1 MKKRLISL
9 ILSITIVGSVFAS
22 SFTVT
27 AVGGWLDTAKTFG
40 MNKVLDLGYRTIG
53 KATNMALNATGD
65 EDVQKVAS
73 IINTVLMG
81 STGKKLAEITSL
93 CNEILDEVQSMHE
106 DMEESFFVVEKML
119 GEQAANTARNKQDEK
134 WNSDVMNVIN
144 EYESEPALQEYS
156 EYMKAAVDY
165 SNDKTNTEYKEKY
178 EQEKKKMIDS
188 FRLMYPG
195 DISMDIAGDTDKL
208 QDLLF
213 TSTKINDSFIN
224 MINKLSANFVKGQ
237 NSSNITLAETAAIAA
252 NEYFPFSHQQYQYV
266 HTVVGEQL
274 MELTMCMLTASEF
287 FDLQGEYILN
297 KYGADS
303 SYYVGYTNVINQ
315 YYNMIT
321 GNKNSVENR
330 INEMLDAKMVI
341 DKYTSK
347 SLKDYMSTED
357 AVSVNMKIEG
367 FESAHQFWIDTGT
380 SGSKYKSVDKK
391 YIDENVKFNRVMVND
406 TIYYIIDKD
415 QFSDK
420 MTLSASAL
428 EYKYDI
434 PRTGDLHLP
443 STDYLNLIKNISDGS
458 NNFKVSDKQTD
469 VYDDLIATNSF
480 ALAGNVPE
488 KYLKG
493 YLPDDATG
501 DLMLITSE
509 YTCDCEVSPFHTKYA
524 TYQVIDAK
532 SSHSTGTLKTKET
545 TAQQLQPPGGDN
557 QRFSAI
563 LTQQSDTY
571 QQNVSLEANGSGI
584 KSAQLVT
591 TDDAENEI
599 TINPNETKKVESG
612 KNLAINIKLD
622 DAFTVSSIKCVR
634 DNDLFSSSGTSE
646 SYIIGSAD
654 EFSTLNPNEDGSYT
668 INYSAPYSDAKI
680 IIETEEKHCIYD
692 ENGFCINCGGYQPA
706 TLNDNGVYEISNAG
720 QLYWFASLVN
730 GDSTYADFDS
740 QNTSANAV
748 LVKDIVVNDGDINK
762 LTDAQSDSLRKWN
775 PIGNYD
781 NSFTGKFD
789 GGHHTISGIYINNPN
804 ADNVG
809 LFGYTRGGADI
820 YNVGILNSYIYSKN
834 CVGGILGRNNNTGVT
849 VQKCFSEATVI
860 GNEYVGGIVG
870 STYGGKILNCY
881 NAGSVKGSK
890 YVASIRGRNTYGGTD
905 SGAINNCFNVG
916 EVSGTESS
924 NVGGI
929 RGNGN
934 GTINN
939 CYCISNQLTDTAATT
954 KTSDQFASGEVAYL
968 LNKSVTDGSQ
978 IWYQNIDSGGI
989 IDVYPKFY
997 GGTVYYLE
1005 YKNTYSNTYS
1015 EAPKEPDKFDK
1026 DDDGNLLI
1034 KSYDDLIYLSY
1045 LVRNEYDVYGSQNYI
1060 LTNNIK
1066 VEYNCLWTDGIGSIA
1081 ENKPFN
1087 GTFDGRGY
1095 CIMGLNVKSQDNGGL
1110 FEIIGE
1116 NGCVKNL
1123 FVLDCDF
1130 RVSSNKAGG
1139 IATINN
1145 GTIDHCVSGINSF
1158 LTGTVNL
1165 PNITIDS
1172 SELNSIIK
1180 GDVCGGIAGENNG
1193 TIIGCRNASVLYG
1206 TQCGGIAAVNTGKIY
1221 GCANNGKIGDS
1232 DTTVSG
1238 GLAAK
1243 NGGIIESSYNS
1254 GKVNA
1259 KSDNATGS
1267 VAGING
1273 CDEYKPSVS
1282 NVFYL
1287 NEKGLKAVGSD
1298 STITPDESN
1307 IGIPNNADFKDSSF
1321 VDKLNS
1327 VTDDSVTWLQNNLLN
1342 KGYPTIKC
1350 NFLNL
1355 KVKSAGN
1362 NITVKGNMHRDLNI
1376 KYDVCKESDSV
1387 YKFLSSSCGDKKIL
1401 KAYSLTLSDKDGNF
1415 IPAELW
1421 CQGKFEIS
1429 VPVESKNVQLAGI
1442 SSDGNVI
1449 YCKPNSIEN
1458 GNAVFTVSAPMSFAI
1473 VDLNKINNSDS
1484 NIDNSNILND
1494 NTPIQ
1499 TGSMMLNTAILI
1511 AFCSLASILIF
1522 RRRNKIG

>member
-1 MKKRLISL
+1 
-9 ILSITIVGSVFAS
+9 
-22 SFTVT
+22 
-27 AVGGWLDTAKTFG
+27 
-40 MNKVLDLGYRTIG
+40 
-53 KATNMALNATGD
+53 MA
-65 EDVQKVAS
+65 
-73 IINTVLMG
+73 
-81 STGKKLAEITSL
+81 
-93 CNEILDEVQSMHE
+93 
-106 DMEESFFVVEKML
+106 
-119 GEQAANTARNKQDEK
+119 
-134 WNSDVMNVIN
+134 
-144 EYESEPALQEYS
+144 
-156 EYMKAAVDY
+156 
-165 SNDKTNTEYKEKY
+165 
-178 EQEKKKMIDS
+178 
-188 FRLMYPG
+188 
-195 DISMDIAGDTDKL
+195 
-208 QDLLF
+208 
-213 TSTKINDSFIN
+213 
-224 MINKLSANFVKGQ
+224 
-237 NSSNITLAETAAIAA
+237 
-252 NEYFPFSHQQYQYV
+252 
-266 HTVVGEQL
+266 
-274 MELTMCMLTASEF
+274 
-287 FDLQGEYILN
+287 
-297 KYGADS
+297 
-303 SYYVGYTNVINQ
+303 
-315 YYNMIT
+315 
-321 GNKNSVENR
+321 
-330 INEMLDAKMVI
+330 
-341 DKYTSK
+341 
-347 SLKDYMSTED
+347 
-357 AVSVNMKIEG
+357 
-367 FESAHQFWIDTGT
+367 
-380 SGSKYKSVDKK
+380 
-391 YIDENVKFNRVMVND
+391 
-406 TIYYIIDKD
+406 
-415 QFSDK
+415 
-420 MTLSASAL
+420 LSASAM
-428 EYKYDI
+428 EYKHDV
-434 PRTGDLHLP
+434 PLNGDLHLP

-458 NNFKVSDKQTD
+458 NDFKVSDKYID
-469 VYDDLIATNSF
+469 VYDDLLATNSF

-501 DLMLITSE
+501 NLMLITSE
-509 YTCDCEVSPFHTKYA
+509 YTCDCNVSFTTKYA

-532 SSHSTGTLKTKET
+532 SSYPTGTLEMIKT
-545 TAQQLQPPGGDN
+545 TAQQIQPPGGDN

-584 KSAQLVT
+584 KSVQLVT

-789 GGHHTISGIYINNPN
+789 GGYHTISGIYINNPN

-820 YNVGILNSYIYSKN
+820 YNVGILNSYIYGKN

-916 EVSGTESS
+916 EVSRTESS

-929 RGNGN
+929 RGDGN

-978 IWYQNIDSGGI
+978 IWYQNID
-989 IDVYPKFY
+989 
-997 GGTVYYLE
+997 
-1005 YKNTYSNTYS
+1005 
-1015 EAPKEPDKFDK
+1015 
-1026 DDDGNLLI
+1026 
-1034 KSYDDLIYLSY
+1034 
-1045 LVRNEYDVYGSQNYI
+1045 
-1060 LTNNIK
+1060 
-1066 VEYNCLWTDGIGSIA
+1066 
-1081 ENKPFN
+1081 
-1087 GTFDGRGY
+1087 
-1095 CIMGLNVKSQDNGGL
+1095 NGGL

-1130 RVSSNKAGG
+1130 SVSSNKAGG

-1429 VPVESKNVQLAGI
+1429 VPVESKNVQFAGI
-1442 SSDGNVI
+1442 SSEGNVI
-1449 YCKPNSIEN
+1449 YCKPDSIEN

>member
-1 MKKRLISL
+1 
-9 ILSITIVGSVFAS
+9 
-22 SFTVT
+22 
-27 AVGGWLDTAKTFG
+27 
-40 MNKVLDLGYRTIG
+40 
-53 KATNMALNATGD
+53 
-65 EDVQKVAS
+65 
-73 IINTVLMG
+73 
-81 STGKKLAEITSL
+81 
-93 CNEILDEVQSMHE
+93 
-106 DMEESFFVVEKML
+106 
-119 GEQAANTARNKQDEK
+119 
-134 WNSDVMNVIN
+134 
-144 EYESEPALQEYS
+144 
-156 EYMKAAVDY
+156 
-165 SNDKTNTEYKEKY
+165 
-178 EQEKKKMIDS
+178 MIH
-188 FRLMYPG
+188 
-195 DISMDIAGDTDKL
+195 
-208 QDLLF
+208 LL
-213 TSTKINDSFIN
+213 
-224 MINKLSANFVKGQ
+224 
-237 NSSNITLAETAAIAA
+237 
-252 NEYFPFSHQQYQYV
+252 
-266 HTVVGEQL
+266 
-274 MELTMCMLTASEF
+274 
-287 FDLQGEYILN
+287 
-297 KYGADS
+297 
-303 SYYVGYTNVINQ
+303 
-315 YYNMIT
+315 
-321 GNKNSVENR
+321 
-330 INEMLDAKMVI
+330 
-341 DKYTSK
+341 
-347 SLKDYMSTED
+347 
-357 AVSVNMKIEG
+357 
-367 FESAHQFWIDTGT
+367 
-380 SGSKYKSVDKK
+380 
-391 YIDENVKFNRVMVND
+391 
-406 TIYYIIDKD
+406 
-415 QFSDK
+415 
-420 MTLSASAL
+420 
-428 EYKYDI
+428 
-434 PRTGDLHLP
+434 
-443 STDYLNLIKNISDGS
+443 
-458 NNFKVSDKQTD
+458 
-469 VYDDLIATNSF
+469 
-480 ALAGNVPE
+480 
-488 KYLKG
+488 
-493 YLPDDATG
+493 
-501 DLMLITSE
+501 
-509 YTCDCEVSPFHTKYA
+509 
-524 TYQVIDAK
+524 
-532 SSHSTGTLKTKET
+532 
-545 TAQQLQPPGGDN
+545 
-557 QRFSAI
+557 
-563 LTQQSDTY
+563 
-571 QQNVSLEANGSGI
+571 
-584 KSAQLVT
+584 
-591 TDDAENEI
+591 
-599 TINPNETKKVESG
+599 
-612 KNLAINIKLD
+612 
-622 DAFTVSSIKCVR
+622 KCVR

-820 YNVGILNSYIYSKN
+820 YNVGILNSYIYGKN

-929 RGNGN
+929 RGDGN

-978 IWYQNIDSGGI
+978 IWYQNI
-989 IDVYPKFY
+989 
-997 GGTVYYLE
+997 
-1005 YKNTYSNTYS
+1005 
-1015 EAPKEPDKFDK
+1015 
-1026 DDDGNLLI
+1026 
-1034 KSYDDLIYLSY
+1034 
-1045 LVRNEYDVYGSQNYI
+1045 
-1060 LTNNIK
+1060 
-1066 VEYNCLWTDGIGSIA
+1066 
-1081 ENKPFN
+1081 
-1087 GTFDGRGY
+1087 
-1095 CIMGLNVKSQDNGGL
+1095 DNGGL

-1158 LTGTVNL
+1158 LTDTVNL

-1193 TIIGCRNASVLYG
+1193 TIGCRNASVLYG

-1232 DTTVSG
+1232 DNTVSG

-1387 YKFLSSSCGDKKIL
+1387 YKFLSSSCGDNKIL

-1421 CQGKFEIS
+1421 CQGNLEIS

-1442 SSDGNVI
+1442 GSDGNVI
-1449 YCKPNSIEN
+1449 YCKPDSIEN

-1473 VDLNKINNSDS
+1473 VDLNKINKSDS

-1511 AFCSLASILIF
+1511 AFVHSHLF
-1522 RRRNKIG
+1522 

>member
-1 MKKRLISL
+1 M
-9 ILSITIVGSVFAS
+9 
-22 SFTVT
+22 
-27 AVGGWLDTAKTFG
+27 
-40 MNKVLDLGYRTIG
+40 
-53 KATNMALNATGD
+53 
-65 EDVQKVAS
+65 
-73 IINTVLMG
+73 
-81 STGKKLAEITSL
+81 
-93 CNEILDEVQSMHE
+93 
-106 DMEESFFVVEKML
+106 
-119 GEQAANTARNKQDEK
+119 
-134 WNSDVMNVIN
+134 
-144 EYESEPALQEYS
+144 
-156 EYMKAAVDY
+156 
-165 SNDKTNTEYKEKY
+165 
-178 EQEKKKMIDS
+178 
-188 FRLMYPG
+188 
-195 DISMDIAGDTDKL
+195 
-208 QDLLF
+208 
-213 TSTKINDSFIN
+213 
-224 MINKLSANFVKGQ
+224 
-237 NSSNITLAETAAIAA
+237 
-252 NEYFPFSHQQYQYV
+252 
-266 HTVVGEQL
+266 
-274 MELTMCMLTASEF
+274 
-287 FDLQGEYILN
+287 
-297 KYGADS
+297 
-303 SYYVGYTNVINQ
+303 
-315 YYNMIT
+315 
-321 GNKNSVENR
+321 
-330 INEMLDAKMVI
+330 
-341 DKYTSK
+341 
-347 SLKDYMSTED
+347 
-357 AVSVNMKIEG
+357 
-367 FESAHQFWIDTGT
+367 
-380 SGSKYKSVDKK
+380 
-391 YIDENVKFNRVMVND
+391 
-406 TIYYIIDKD
+406 
-415 QFSDK
+415 
-420 MTLSASAL
+420 
-428 EYKYDI
+428 
-434 PRTGDLHLP
+434 
-443 STDYLNLIKNISDGS
+443 
-458 NNFKVSDKQTD
+458 
-469 VYDDLIATNSF
+469 
-480 ALAGNVPE
+480 
-488 KYLKG
+488 
-493 YLPDDATG
+493 
-501 DLMLITSE
+501 
-509 YTCDCEVSPFHTKYA
+509 
-524 TYQVIDAK
+524 
-532 SSHSTGTLKTKET
+532 
-545 TAQQLQPPGGDN
+545 
-557 QRFSAI
+557 
-563 LTQQSDTY
+563 
-571 QQNVSLEANGSGI
+571 
-584 KSAQLVT
+584 
-591 TDDAENEI
+591 
-599 TINPNETKKVESG
+599 
-612 KNLAINIKLD
+612 
-622 DAFTVSSIKCVR
+622 
-634 DNDLFSSSGTSE
+634 
-646 SYIIGSAD
+646 
-654 EFSTLNPNEDGSYT
+654 
-668 INYSAPYSDAKI
+668 
-680 IIETEEKHCIYD
+680 
-692 ENGFCINCGGYQPA
+692 
-706 TLNDNGVYEISNAG
+706 
-720 QLYWFASLVN
+720 
-730 GDSTYADFDS
+730 
-740 QNTSANAV
+740 
-748 LVKDIVVNDGDINK
+748 
-762 LTDAQSDSLRKWN
+762 
-775 PIGNYD
+775 
-781 NSFTGKFD
+781 
-789 GGHHTISGIYINNPN
+789 
-804 ADNVG
+804 
-809 LFGYTRGGADI
+809 
-820 YNVGILNSYIYSKN
+820 
-834 CVGGILGRNNNTGVT
+834 
-849 VQKCFSEATVI
+849 
-860 GNEYVGGIVG
+860 
-870 STYGGKILNCY
+870 NCY

-916 EVSGTESS
+916 EVSRTESS

-929 RGNGN
+929 RGDGN

-978 IWYQNIDSGGI
+978 IWYQNID
-989 IDVYPKFY
+989 
-997 GGTVYYLE
+997 
-1005 YKNTYSNTYS
+1005 
-1015 EAPKEPDKFDK
+1015 
-1026 DDDGNLLI
+1026 
-1034 KSYDDLIYLSY
+1034 
-1045 LVRNEYDVYGSQNYI
+1045 
-1060 LTNNIK
+1060 
-1066 VEYNCLWTDGIGSIA
+1066 
-1081 ENKPFN
+1081 
-1087 GTFDGRGY
+1087 
-1095 CIMGLNVKSQDNGGL
+1095 NGGL

-1130 RVSSNKAGG
+1130 SVSSNKAGG

-1193 TIIGCRNASVLYG
+1193 TIIGCRNVSVLYG

-1429 VPVESKNVQLAGI
+1429 VPVESKNVQFAGI
-1442 SSDGNVI
+1442 SSEGNVI
-1449 YCKPNSIEN
+1449 YCKPDSIEN

>member
-40 MNKVLDLGYRTIG
+40 MNKVLDLGYRTIA

-93 CNEILDEVQSMHE
+93 CNEILNEVQSMHE
-106 DMEESFFVVEKML
+106 DMEESFSVVEKML

-297 KYGADS
+297 KYGEDS

-357 AVSVNMKIEG
+357 AVSVNMKIGG
-367 FESAHQFWIDTGT
+367 FESAHTYSITGGN
-380 SGSKYKSVDKK
+380 GSYRKTVDKK

-420 MTLSASAL
+420 MALSASAM
-428 EYKYDI
+428 EYKHDV
-434 PRTGDLHLP
+434 PLNGDLHLP

-458 NNFKVSDKQTD
+458 NNFKVSDKYID
-469 VYDDLIATNSF
+469 VYDDLLATNSF

-501 DLMLITSE
+501 NLMLITSE
-509 YTCDCEVSPFHTKYA
+509 YTCDCNVSFTTKYA

-532 SSHSTGTLKTKET
+532 SSYPTGTLEMIKT

-584 KSAQLVT
+584 KSVQLVT
-591 TDDAENEI
+591 TDDADNKI

-622 DAFTVSSIKCVR
+622 DPFTVSSIKCVR
-634 DNDLFSSSGTSE
+634 DNDLFSSSGISE

-668 INYSAPYSDAKI
+668 TNYSAPYSDAKI

-740 QNTSANAV
+740 QNTSANAL
-748 LVKDIVVNDGDINK
+748 LVNDIVVNDGDINK
-762 LTDAQSDSLRKWN
+762 LTDAQLNSLRKWN
-775 PIGNYD
+775 SIDNYD

-789 GGHHTISGIYINNPN
+789 GGHHTISGIYIYNPN
-804 ADNVG
+804 ADNIG

-820 YNVGILNSYIYSKN
+820 YNVGILNSYIYGKN

-860 GNEYVGGIVG
+860 GDENVGGIVG

-924 NVGGI
+924 NLGGI
-929 RGNGN
+929 RGDGN

-978 IWYQNIDSGGI
+978 IWYQNIDNGGI
-989 IDVYPKFY
+989 IDVYPKFN

-1066 VEYNCLWTDGIGSIA
+1066 VEYNYLWTDGIGSIA

-1206 TQCGGIAAVNTGKIY
+1206 TQCGGIAAVNAGKIY

-1307 IGIPNNADFKDSSF
+1307 S
-1321 VDKLNS
+1321 
-1327 VTDDSVTWLQNNLLN
+1327 
-1342 KGYPTIKC
+1342 
-1350 NFLNL
+1350 
-1355 KVKSAGN
+1355 
-1362 NITVKGNMHRDLNI
+1362 
-1376 KYDVCKESDSV
+1376 
-1387 YKFLSSSCGDKKIL
+1387 GDNKIL

-1421 CQGKFEIS
+1421 CQGNLEIS

-1442 SSDGNVI
+1442 GSDGNVI
-1449 YCKPNSIEN
+1449 YCKPDSIEN

-1473 VDLNKINNSDS
+1473 VDLNKINKSDS

>member
-1 MKKRLISL
+1 
-9 ILSITIVGSVFAS
+9 
-22 SFTVT
+22 
-27 AVGGWLDTAKTFG
+27 
-40 MNKVLDLGYRTIG
+40 
-53 KATNMALNATGD
+53 MA
-65 EDVQKVAS
+65 
-73 IINTVLMG
+73 
-81 STGKKLAEITSL
+81 
-93 CNEILDEVQSMHE
+93 
-106 DMEESFFVVEKML
+106 
-119 GEQAANTARNKQDEK
+119 
-134 WNSDVMNVIN
+134 
-144 EYESEPALQEYS
+144 
-156 EYMKAAVDY
+156 
-165 SNDKTNTEYKEKY
+165 
-178 EQEKKKMIDS
+178 
-188 FRLMYPG
+188 
-195 DISMDIAGDTDKL
+195 
-208 QDLLF
+208 
-213 TSTKINDSFIN
+213 
-224 MINKLSANFVKGQ
+224 
-237 NSSNITLAETAAIAA
+237 
-252 NEYFPFSHQQYQYV
+252 
-266 HTVVGEQL
+266 
-274 MELTMCMLTASEF
+274 
-287 FDLQGEYILN
+287 
-297 KYGADS
+297 
-303 SYYVGYTNVINQ
+303 
-315 YYNMIT
+315 
-321 GNKNSVENR
+321 
-330 INEMLDAKMVI
+330 
-341 DKYTSK
+341 
-347 SLKDYMSTED
+347 
-357 AVSVNMKIEG
+357 
-367 FESAHQFWIDTGT
+367 
-380 SGSKYKSVDKK
+380 
-391 YIDENVKFNRVMVND
+391 
-406 TIYYIIDKD
+406 
-415 QFSDK
+415 
-420 MTLSASAL
+420 LSASAM
-428 EYKYDI
+428 EYKHDV
-434 PRTGDLHLP
+434 PLNGDLHLP

-458 NNFKVSDKQTD
+458 NDFKVSDKYID
-469 VYDDLIATNSF
+469 VYDDLLATNSF

-501 DLMLITSE
+501 NLMLITSE
-509 YTCDCEVSPFHTKYA
+509 YTCDCNVSFTTKYA

-532 SSHSTGTLKTKET
+532 SSYPTGTLEMIKT
-545 TAQQLQPPGGDN
+545 TAQQIQPPGGDN

-584 KSAQLVT
+584 KSVQLVT

-789 GGHHTISGIYINNPN
+789 GGYHTISGIYINNPN

-820 YNVGILNSYIYSKN
+820 YNVGILNSYIYGKN

-929 RGNGN
+929 RGDGN

-978 IWYQNIDSGGI
+978 IWYQNID
-989 IDVYPKFY
+989 
-997 GGTVYYLE
+997 
-1005 YKNTYSNTYS
+1005 
-1015 EAPKEPDKFDK
+1015 
-1026 DDDGNLLI
+1026 
-1034 KSYDDLIYLSY
+1034 
-1045 LVRNEYDVYGSQNYI
+1045 
-1060 LTNNIK
+1060 
-1066 VEYNCLWTDGIGSIA
+1066 
-1081 ENKPFN
+1081 
-1087 GTFDGRGY
+1087 
-1095 CIMGLNVKSQDNGGL
+1095 NGGL

-1130 RVSSNKAGG
+1130 SVSSNKAGG

-1429 VPVESKNVQLAGI
+1429 VPVESKNVQFAGI
-1442 SSDGNVI
+1442 SSEGNVI
-1449 YCKPNSIEN
+1449 YCKPDSIEN

>member
-1 MKKRLISL
+1 
-9 ILSITIVGSVFAS
+9 
-22 SFTVT
+22 
-27 AVGGWLDTAKTFG
+27 
-40 MNKVLDLGYRTIG
+40 
-53 KATNMALNATGD
+53 
-65 EDVQKVAS
+65 
-73 IINTVLMG
+73 
-81 STGKKLAEITSL
+81 
-93 CNEILDEVQSMHE
+93 
-106 DMEESFFVVEKML
+106 
-119 GEQAANTARNKQDEK
+119 
-134 WNSDVMNVIN
+134 
-144 EYESEPALQEYS
+144 
-156 EYMKAAVDY
+156 
-165 SNDKTNTEYKEKY
+165 
-178 EQEKKKMIDS
+178 
-188 FRLMYPG
+188 
-195 DISMDIAGDTDKL
+195 
-208 QDLLF
+208 
-213 TSTKINDSFIN
+213 
-224 MINKLSANFVKGQ
+224 
-237 NSSNITLAETAAIAA
+237 
-252 NEYFPFSHQQYQYV
+252 
-266 HTVVGEQL
+266 
-274 MELTMCMLTASEF
+274 
-287 FDLQGEYILN
+287 
-297 KYGADS
+297 
-303 SYYVGYTNVINQ
+303 
-315 YYNMIT
+315 MIT

-347 SLKDYMSTED
+347 SLNDYMPTED
-357 AVSVNMKIEG
+357 AVSVNMKIGG
-367 FESAHQFWIDTGT
+367 FESAHTYSITGGN
-380 SGSKYKSVDKK
+380 GSYRKTVDKK

-420 MTLSASAL
+420 MALSASAM
-428 EYKYDI
+428 EYKHDV
-434 PRTGDLHLP
+434 PLNGDLHLP

-509 YTCDCEVSPFHTKYA
+509 YTCNCEVSPFHTKYA

-978 IWYQNIDSGGI
+978 IWYQNID
-989 IDVYPKFY
+989 
-997 GGTVYYLE
+997 
-1005 YKNTYSNTYS
+1005 
-1015 EAPKEPDKFDK
+1015 
-1026 DDDGNLLI
+1026 
-1034 KSYDDLIYLSY
+1034 
-1045 LVRNEYDVYGSQNYI
+1045 
-1060 LTNNIK
+1060 
-1066 VEYNCLWTDGIGSIA
+1066 
-1081 ENKPFN
+1081 
-1087 GTFDGRGY
+1087 
-1095 CIMGLNVKSQDNGGL
+1095 NGGL

-1193 TIIGCRNASVLYG
+1193 TIGCRNASVLYG

-1232 DTTVSG
+1232 DNTVSG

-1387 YKFLSSSCGDKKIL
+1387 YKFLSSSCGDNKIL

-1421 CQGKFEIS
+1421 CQGNLEIS

-1442 SSDGNVI
+1442 GSDGNVI
-1449 YCKPNSIEN
+1449 YCKPDSIEN

-1473 VDLNKINNSDS
+1473 VDLNKINKSDS